1 MFLEI
6 EIYLGNFSTA
16 EDFVDCI
23 VYTNPASHIEVH
35 IKVGTR
41 RSGRQRNFL
50 KGFFSPYTMRFK
62 KIYSEK
68 YFCRIT
74 RFTSNCN
81 KS

>member
-41 RSGRQRNFL
+41 RSGRQRDFL
-50 KGFFSPYTMRFK
+50 KGFSHPLDDEILKEICKER
-62 KIYSEK
+62 
-68 YFCRIT
+68 YFCR
-74 RFTSNCN
+74 CY
-81 KS
+81 